1 MLHMY
6 YKTAFEEK
14 IEHLFKSK
22 GIVQSEDL
30 CLDNLSDI
38 FNIQIVYMPDA
49 PQRAMWDDSLSV
61 IFLDSTKTPAEVRE
75 VFFHELAHLL
85 FHEGNQSV
93 MFTDFR
99 NLQENQAKVFQLYA
113 AMPFF
118 MIKKLDLPSE
128 DRLIIGLLSDVF
140 KVTHRLAK
148 KRWYQ
153 IKQRIYTAQFLCG
166 SAIPAPN
173 TSKKWSKETLRLLDK
188 LYQQIGVRG

>member
-22 GIVQSEDL
+22 GIVQPEDL
-30 CLDNLSDI
+30 CLEKLSDL
-38 FNIQIVYMPDA
+38 FKVQIVYIPNA
-49 PQRAMWDDSLSV
+49 PQRAMWDDNLSV
-61 IFLDSTKTPAEVRE
+61 IFLDSAKTPAEVRE
-75 VFFHELAHLL
+75 VFFHELAHPLL
-85 FHEGNQSV
+85 HEGNQLG
-93 MFTDFR
+93 MFPEFR

-140 KVTHRLAK
+140 KVTHGLAK

-166 SAIPAPN
+166 SAIPAL
-173 TSKKWSKETLRLLDK
+173 KR
-188 LYQQIGVRG
+188 V